1 VSIDHLGNNY
11 GIPPDGLSDAGDT
24 RINLKH
30 SRYYAMNAAT
40 CLRETPRA
48 RTAVISGDFA
58 DLARIYQPDV
68 NLCLIR
74 REPEPAIGRF
84 VGQLLNQGAQIESS
98 QALSFEH
105 FDFSSLL
112 PEYRELEGHDSWW
125 RDIARL
131 TAAFCD
137 LFETGSVGLRLRT
150 LNQAMCPRFHV
161 DFVPC
166 RLVCTYGGRGTEWL
180 ADDEVDRSKLGLA
193 GSKGLPD
200 EDSGLI
206 LGSVRAMPAYAVA
219 LMKGATWEGR
229 DYPGAV
235 HRSPR
240 PSLEQPRRLLLTL
253 DLLQ

>member
-1 VSIDHLGNNY
+1 MFAH
-11 GIPPDGLSDAGDT
+11 
-24 RINLKH
+24 R
-30 SRYYAMNAAT
+30 YAMNPAA
-40 CLRETPRA
+40 CPRGTPAA

-74 REPEPAIGRF
+74 REPEPEIRRF
-84 VGQLLNQGAQIESS
+84 VGELLRCGDEIEAS
-98 QALSFEH
+98 QALSCED
-105 FDFSSLL
+105 FDFASLL
-112 PEYRELEGHDSWW
+112 SEYGGLDGHDSWW
-125 RDIARL
+125 RDVARL

-137 LFETGSVGLRLRT
+137 LFETSSVGLRLRT

-166 RLVCTYGGRGTEWL
+166 RLVCTYGGLGTEWL

-193 GSKGLPD
+193 GSKGLAD

-206 LGSVRAMPAYAVA
+206 LGGVRTMPAYAVA

-240 PSLEQPRRLLLTL
+240 PTPGQPRRLLLTL

>member
-1 VSIDHLGNNY
+1 MPAH
-11 GIPPDGLSDAGDT
+11 
-24 RINLKH
+24 R
-30 SRYYAMNAAT
+30 YAMNAGAP
-40 CLRETPRA
+40 RETPA
-48 RTAVISGDFA
+48 VRTAVVSDDIA
-58 DLARIYQPDV
+58 DLACIYQPDV

-74 REPEPAIGRF
+74 REPEPAIERF
-84 VGQLLNQGAQIESS
+84 VGELLKRGEAIESS

-112 PEYRELEGHDSWW
+112 PEYRALEGHDPWW
-125 RDIARL
+125 RDVARL
-131 TAAFCD
+131 TVAFCD

-166 RLVCTYGGRGTEWL
+166 RLVCTYGGLGTEWL

-193 GSKGLPD
+193 GSKGLAD

-206 LGSVRAMPAYAVA
+206 LGRVRAMPAHAVA
-219 LMKGATWEGR
+219 LMKGATWAGR
-229 DYPGAV
+229 DYPGVV

-240 PSLEQPRRLLLTL
+240 PTSEQPRRLLLTL
-253 DLLQ
+253 DLVL